1 MSLSGRLAAFA
12 VVAGRASRHQVIPGV
27 RSTLVARH
35 DVVTGQLGG
44 FGAAVLSGVV
54 ITTEDLCLGQL
65 DGGARPFDHVFQ
77 ADDGRGGVKF
87 GNCFDMA
94 AAVFNQPG
102 FLGEDQRQGAF
113 CRANIERLKVRVQY
127 QYGRGEDRS
136 SRTHF
141 DFKG

>member
-1 MSLSGRLAAFA
+1 MGLVGRLAAFA
-12 VVAGRASRHQVIPGV
+12 VVAGRTSCYQVIPGV
-27 RSTLVARH
+27 RSALVARH
-35 DVVTGQLGG
+35 DVVDGQFGG
-44 FGAAVLSGVV
+44 LGAAILAGVI
-54 ITTEDLCLGQL
+54 ITAEDLCLGQL
-65 DGGARPFDHVFQ
+65 DGGARAFDHVLQ
-77 ADDGRGGVKF
+77 ADDGRGGVKL
-87 GNCFDMA
+87 GNCFDIA
-94 AAVFNQPG
+94 AAVFDQPG